1 MKNVYFAKFSFGYS
15 TKYNCFSYIN
25 DQINSISIYY
35 KIQNA
40 SCQFSEEDERRKY
53 ERGTTKTLGKN

>member
-1 MKNVYFAKFSFGYS
+1 MKNVYIASYTFSYS

-40 SCQFSEEDERRKY
+40 SCQSSEDER
-53 ERGTTKTLGKN
+53 GTTTKTLGKKMIL

>member
-1 MKNVYFAKFSFGYS
+1 MKNVYLAKFSFGYS

-35 KIQNA
+35 KTQNA
-40 SCQFSEEDERRKY
+40 SCQSAEDER
-53 ERGTTKTLGKN
+53 GTKQKR

>member
-1 MKNVYFAKFSFGYS
+1 MKNEECVPRQILLWLYS
-15 TKYNCFSYIN
+15 TTYNCVSYIN

-40 SCQFSEEDERRKY
+40 SCQSSEDER
-53 ERGTTKTLGKN
+53 GTTTKTLGKKK

>member
-35 KIQNA
+35 KIQNPNRR
-40 SCQFSEEDERRKY
+40 RRKKVK
-53 ERGTTKTLGKN
+53 GTTKTLGKKKLLQ